1 MNNYKILNPIRFKR
15 YMNSEFC
22 KLHMILNS
30 QNPTSMKQNL
40 NLILRFSFLLL
51 LFSSCSFSEPDENTN
66 ITDPTGSVLTIPNG
80 FDFSTY
86 HDVKINIVDNEN
98 YAKYDIYAY
107 SDELYDAGTETFE
120 NESGE
125 TITETVYKSDVLEQ
139 LLFSGVP
146 KNGVLQQ
153 TIKLPKFYNKVY
165 IRRNETLKFTSAI
178 QDIVNQE
185 VNYNATEAKTAS
197 KWSAAKNAI
206 DYLYC
211 VNGSGQLFQVDPL
224 TGELTDLSK
233 MPMGSYTCAI
243 DQENK
248 VMYSI
253 GRSNPYPLMKY
264 SIEQDTWETVANLG
278 IGGPRLDF
286 NKNDGLLYFS
296 KNDNLYT
303 FDPTT
308 GANLNTWKIVGLDNK
323 NGGDLAFAEDGT
335 LFLCSFSGLYRLN
348 LDDNNT
354 YQSTRISADSLPFQP
369 TSMTFD
375 SNQELWLANSASSSN
390 LIIMDTQTGGW
401 QYQYGKSANNNTD
414 FGRTINDLTTFRVF
428 ANTVSEI
435 DSDGD
440 GILDQDDAYL
450 DDAEI
455 AFEFFTPSKYGK
467 GTISFEDL
475 WPTTGDYDF
484 NDAALTYQAIALLNS
499 DNLAVQLDFTCN
511 IKANGAG
518 FTNGIGFQIDGLLP
532 SDIESVTGPVL
543 TQNFIN
549 LNANGTEANQDKA
562 VIILADDV
570 DNILTETKISIRF
583 TVPISTTKLGV
594 APFNP
599 FLIVNTVR
607 EKEIHLPYMNP
618 TSLGNNSTTFDGS
631 NKDTDGNYIS
641 DNGYPW
647 AISIIHDFKVPKEKV
662 AITDAYNYF
671 SLWAESGG
679 LDYKDWYKD
688 SAGNRNESLI
698 DK

>member
-1 MNNYKILNPIRFKR
+1 
-15 YMNSEFC
+15 
-22 KLHMILNS
+22 MIFSS
-30 QNPTSMKQNL
+30 QNPISMKPQL
-40 NLILRFSFLLL
+40 TLILSISSLLF
-51 LFSSCSFSEPDENTN
+51 LFSSCSFSEPEENVN
-66 ITDPTGSVLTIPNG
+66 SIDQTGAVLTIPDG
-80 FDFSTY
+80 FDFSTD
-86 HDVKINIVDNEN
+86 HNVKINIVDNEN

-139 LLFSGVP
+139 LIFSGVA

-153 TIKLPKFYNKVY
+153 TIKLPKFYDKVY
-165 IRRNETLKFTSAI
+165 IRRNETLKFTSSI
-178 QDIVNQE
+178 KDIINQE
-185 VNYNATEAKTAS
+185 VNYNAAEAKTSS
-197 KWSAAKNAI
+197 KSSAAKNAT

-224 TGELTDLSK
+224 TGSLTEVSQ

-248 VMYSI
+248 VLYSI

-296 KNDNLYT
+296 KNDILYT
-303 FDPTT
+303 FDPAT
-308 GANLNTWKIVGLDNK
+308 GTNLNTWKINGLDNK
-323 NGGDLAFAEDGT
+323 GGGDLAFAEDGT
-335 LFLCSFSGLYRLN
+335 LYMCTFSGLYRLN
-348 LDDNNT
+348 LDATNS

-375 SNQELWLANSASSSN
+375 SNQELWLANNSSSSN

-401 QYQYGKSANNNTD
+401 QYQYGASANNNSD

-428 ANTVSEI
+428 PDTASLL

-440 GILDQDDAYL
+440 GIIDQDDAYP

-518 FTNGIGFQIDGLLP
+518 FTNGIGFQIDGLSP
-532 SDIESVTGPVL
+532 SDIESVSGPVL

-549 LNANGTEANQDKA
+549 LNQNGTEANQDKA

-583 TVPISTTKLGV
+583 TAPISTDKLGV

-599 FLIVNTVR
+599 FLIVNRVR

-618 TSLGNNSTTFDGS
+618 TSLGNKSTTFNGS
-631 NKDTDGNYIS
+631 NKDTDGNYVS

-662 AITDAYNYF
+662 AITEAYNYF
-671 SLWAESGG
+671 SVWAESGG
-679 LDYKDWYKD
+679 LDYEDWYKD
-688 SAGNRNESLI
+688 SVGHRNEELI